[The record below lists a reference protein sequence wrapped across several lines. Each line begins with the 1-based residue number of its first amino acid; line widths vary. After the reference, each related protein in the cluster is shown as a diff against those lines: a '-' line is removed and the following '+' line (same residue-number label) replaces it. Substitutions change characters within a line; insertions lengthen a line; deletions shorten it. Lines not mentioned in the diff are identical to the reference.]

1 MIKTLIYIPRI
12 KYKKQY
18 PRNHVSP
25 AKPTRHALRAIAAIE
40 LTIGLVLDSLVIKI
54 TIIKIISVVITQIE
68 LIKAIV
74 PYTVL

>member
-1 MIKTLIYIPRI
+1 MPRI
-12 KYKKQY
+12 RYKKQY

-25 AKPTRHALRAIAAIE
+25 AKPTRHALSAIAAIE
-40 LTIGLVLDSLVIKI
+40 LMMGLVLDYFVIKM
-54 TIIKIISVVITQIE
+54 TIVKMISVVITQIE